1 MSISTVT
8 DAEVLTIEEAAA
20 VLRIGRNAAYALARQ
35 WRSTGGQ
42 EGLPCIELGRTL
54 RVPRRALQQ
63 LLATTP
69 TTMDQTGAR
78 PRRLSRDA
86 LVRRRVRRILATPG
100 LSVDVRLRPVRTL
113 GVLLSTLPWRTRMR
127 GHVAKKG
134 NRYYAVVYE
143 GTDPGTGK
151 NKYKWVAAG
160 TRRSDAESLVNELVG
175 RRLRGEE
182 VGSDRSTLGAYLTD
196 RWLPLQESRL
206 RPSTFNSYRAT
217 IELHV
222 LPYIGK
228 LRLDK
233 LQADDLE
240 GLYVQLLRSG
250 LRRGKNGRRAERD
263 LRPLRPPRAEQ
274 GAWRR
279 TPEGHSHSKR
289 RHARRRTPSARRLG
303 PGLAS
308 RSGTPLNSVGS

>member
-1 MSISTVT
+1 V
-8 DAEVLTIEEAAA
+8 
-20 VLRIGRNAAYALARQ
+20 
-35 WRSTGGQ
+35 
-42 EGLPCIELGRTL
+42 
-54 RVPRRALQQ
+54 
-63 LLATTP
+63 
-69 TTMDQTGAR
+69 
-78 PRRLSRDA
+78 
-86 LVRRRVRRILATPG
+86 
-100 LSVDVRLRPVRTL
+100 
-113 GVLLSTLPWRTRMR
+113 R
-127 GHVAKKG
+127 GHIAKKG

-151 NKYKWVAAG
+151 NKYNWVAAG

-182 VGSDRSTLGAYLTD
+182 AGSDRSTLGAYLTD

-250 LRRGKNGRRAERD
+250 LRRGKNGGGLSATSVRYVHRVLSKALGDAHRKGIVTRNVATLMD
-263 LRPLRPPRAEQ
+263 DNKQKLWNVSSGWTWVINPSTVNQLTVKKISIDVAMFTRGIPKNHTLFFLSVATGVNCTRLRI
-274 GAWRR
+274 
-279 TPEGHSHSKR
+279 
-289 RHARRRTPSARRLG
+289 
-303 PGLAS
+303 
-308 RSGTPLNSVGS
+308 